1 MTLKVEIKPGERII
15 IGESLITNGG
25 ARAKLFIEGDAPI
38 LREKDVLPARQADT
52 PAKLVY
58 LAVQLIYLK
67 RGDEVITEE
76 YRSLS
81 RDFLEAAP
89 GSKDILDAI
98 DNCVLIGDFYKGMKQ
113 AKRLIEYEEQRI
125 NHV

>member
-25 ARAKLFIEGDAPI
+25 TRAKLFIEGDAPI
-38 LREKDVLPARQADT
+38 LREKDVLPAREADT

-58 LAVQLIYLK
+58 LAVQLLYLK
-67 RGDEVITEE
+67 HGDAEVLEDYRG
-76 YRSLS
+76 LA
-81 RDFLEAAP
+81 RDFAEAAP
-89 GSKDILDAI
+89 GAVDILSDI
-98 DNCVLIGDFYKGMKQ
+98 DNCLLSGDFYKGIKH

-125 NHV
+125 QHV

>member
-25 ARAKLFIEGDAPI
+25 GRAKLFIEGDAPI
-38 LREKDVLPARQADT
+38 LREKDVLPARAADT

-58 LAVQLIYLK
+58 LAVQLLYLK
-67 RGDEVITEE
+67 NGDEALLED
-76 YRSLS
+76 YRELA
-81 RDFLEAAP
+81 RDFVEAAP
-89 GSKDILDAI
+89 GAADILKDIE
-98 DNCVLIGDFYKGMKQ
+98 NCLLTRDFYKGMKQ

-125 NHV
+125 HHV

>member
-25 ARAKLFIEGDAPI
+25 GRAKLFIEGDAPI

-67 RGDEVITEE
+67 RGDETVLEE
-76 YRSLS
+76 YRALAK
-81 RDFLEAAP
+81 DFGEAAP
-89 GSKDILDAI
+89 GARDILDAI
-98 DNCVLIGDFYKGMKQ
+98 DNCLLIGDFYKGIKQ

-125 NHV
+125 HHV

>member
-25 ARAKLFIEGDAPI
+25 GRAKLFIEGDAPI
-38 LREKDVLPARQADT
+38 LRERDVMPAREADT
-52 PAKLVY
+52 PAKLIY

-67 RGDEVITEE
+67 HGNDVVLEDYKALARE
-76 YRSLS
+76 
-81 RDFLEAAP
+81 FLEAAP
-89 GSKDILDAI
+89 GARDILDAI
-98 DNCVLIGDFYKGMKQ
+98 DNCLLSGEFYKGIKQ

>member
-38 LREKDVLPARQADT
+38 LRERDVMPAREADT
-52 PAKLVY
+52 PAKLIY

-67 RGDEVITEE
+67 HGNDVVLEDYKALARE
-76 YRSLS
+76 
-81 RDFLEAAP
+81 FLEAAP
-89 GSKDILDAI
+89 GARDILDAI
-98 DNCVLIGDFYKGMKQ
+98 DNCLLSGEFYKGIKQ

>member
-25 ARAKLFIEGDAPI
+25 GRAKLFIEGDAPI

-67 RGDEVITEE
+67 RGDEAVVEE
-76 YRSLS
+76 YRALAK
-81 RDFLEAAP
+81 DFGEAAP
-89 GSKDILDAI
+89 GARDILDAI
-98 DNCVLIGDFYKGMKQ
+98 DNCLLIGDFYKGIKQ

-125 NHV
+125 HHV

>member
-25 ARAKLFIEGDAPI
+25 GRAKLFIEGDAPI
-38 LREKDVLPARQADT
+38 LREKDVMPARAADT

-58 LAVQLIYLK
+58 LAVQLLYLK
-67 RGDEVITEE
+67 NGDDGVMED
-76 YRSLS
+76 YRTLA
-81 RDFLEAAP
+81 RDFAEAAP
-89 GSKDILDAI
+89 GAVEILTAI
-98 DNCVLIGDFYKGMKQ
+98 DNCLLSGDFYKGIKH

-125 NHV
+125 HHV

>member
-38 LREKDVLPARQADT
+38 LREKDVLPVRAADT

-58 LAVQLIYLK
+58 LAVQLLYLK
-67 RGDEVITEE
+67 QGDESVLED
-76 YRSLS
+76 YRELA
-81 RDFLEAAP
+81 RDFLSAAP
-89 GSKDILDAI
+89 GAADILNDI
-98 DNCVLIGDFYKGMKQ
+98 ENCLLTGDFYKGMKQ

>member
-25 ARAKLFIEGDAPI
+25 GRAKLFIEGDAPI

-67 RGDEVITEE
+67 RGDETVVEE
-76 YRSLS
+76 YRALAK
-81 RDFLEAAP
+81 DFGEAAP
-89 GSKDILDAI
+89 GARDILDAI
-98 DNCVLIGDFYKGMKQ
+98 DNCLLIGDFYKGIKQ

-125 NHV
+125 HHV

>member
-15 IGESLITNGG
+15 VGESLITNGG
-25 ARAKLFIEGDAPI
+25 GRAKLFIEGDAPI
-38 LREKDVLPARQADT
+38 LREKDVLPPRAADT

-58 LAVQLIYLK
+58 LAVQLLYLK
-67 RGDEVITEE
+67 NGDETLLKD
-76 YRSLS
+76 YRELAT
-81 RDFLEAAP
+81 DFLEAAP
-89 GSKDILDAI
+89 GAADILMDI
-98 DNCVLIGDFYKGMKQ
+98 DNCLLTGEFYKGMKQ

>member
-25 ARAKLFIEGDAPI
+25 GRAKLFIEGDAPI
-38 LREKDVLPARQADT
+38 LREKDVLPARAADT

-58 LAVQLIYLK
+58 LAVQLLYLK
-67 RGDEVITEE
+67 NGDAALLED
-76 YRSLS
+76 YRELV
-81 RDFLEAAP
+81 RDFAEAAP
-89 GSKDILDAI
+89 GAADILKDIE
-98 DNCVLIGDFYKGMKQ
+98 NCLLTGDFYKGMKQ

-125 NHV
+125 HHV